1 MSDYTSFYL
10 NCSGE
15 VADINCIE
23 IEHPAFKFNLQS
35 YDEDGFY
42 ATHEDGREVIYRYL
56 PMQIDRPTINSDLDQ
71 IVKMTI
77 FSPDDSLIDAYK
89 NIEDAQPVL
98 FRQRIYRSDN
108 LGSPMITIQTL
119 HITAM
124 NIDSDG
130 FVTFEA
136 KAPELNSVK
145 TGDAYNFERFP
156 MLKATI

>member
-10 NCSGE
+10 NCPGS

-23 IEHPAFKFNLQS
+23 IVHPTFQFNFQT
-35 YDEDGFY
+35 YDEDGFVVR
-42 ATHEDGREVIYRYL
+42 HEDSQSVFYNYQA
-56 PMQIDRPTINSDLDQ
+56 MQIDRPTLNSDLDQ

-77 FSPDDSLIDAYK
+77 FSDNDALIEAYK
-89 NIEDAQPVL
+89 NIQDAQPVL

-108 LGSPMITIQTL
+108 LNSPMIVIQTL
-119 HITAM
+119 HVAAM
-124 NIDSDG
+124 NADSDG
-130 FVTFEA
+130 YVTFEA

-145 TGDAYNFERFP
+145 TGESYSFERFP

>member
-10 NCSGE
+10 NCVGD
-15 VADINCIE
+15 VTDVNCIE
-23 IEHPAFKFNLQS
+23 IEHPTFKFNLQS
-35 YDEDGFY
+35 YDEDGFSVQ
-42 ATHEDGREVIYRYL
+42 HETGQSQIYRYQ

-77 FSPDDSLIDAYK
+77 FSDNDELIEAYK
-89 NIEDAQPVL
+89 NISDAQPVL

-108 LGSPMITIQTL
+108 FNYPMITIQTL
-119 HITAM
+119 HITGM
-124 NIDSDG
+124 NADSDG

-145 TGDAYNFERFP
+145 TGDAYTFERFP